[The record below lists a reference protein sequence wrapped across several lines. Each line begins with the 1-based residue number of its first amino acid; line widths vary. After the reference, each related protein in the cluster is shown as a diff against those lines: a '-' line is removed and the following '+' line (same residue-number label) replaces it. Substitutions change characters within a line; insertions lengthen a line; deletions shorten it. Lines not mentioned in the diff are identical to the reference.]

1 MVSGKR
7 RSRSSTSPPG
17 TRSARTLLRRSARVR
32 ASSSP
37 VASSSVTMKRRPA
50 RSATWSRSS
59 RTSSGQAC
67 GGHAPKSSARSA
79 PAPTAR
85 HRAATAPPQRQ
96 PVREPVTPCTATK
109 SRSEPFRS
117 RPHDRFQ
124 KDTDMTS
131 KKNRARA
138 PKEINKKFKKK
149 TSVLVTDKVD
159 FIDYKDVNLLNRF
172 VSDRSK
178 IRNRRV
184 TGNTVQQQRDIA
196 NAVKNAREMALL
208 PYTKRVSQTRAGRPP
223 RDRDEDG
230 GGRRG
235 GGDDGGRRDSF
246 RPDAAAA
253 PAADTGVAVDAAAVD
268 TADEVTEA

>member
-1 MVSGKR
+1 
-7 RSRSSTSPPG
+7 
-17 TRSARTLLRRSARVR
+17 
-32 ASSSP
+32 
-37 VASSSVTMKRRPA
+37 
-50 RSATWSRSS
+50 
-59 RTSSGQAC
+59 
-67 GGHAPKSSARSA
+67 
-79 PAPTAR
+79 
-85 HRAATAPPQRQ
+85 
-96 PVREPVTPCTATK
+96 
-109 SRSEPFRS
+109 
-117 RPHDRFQ
+117 
-124 KDTDMTS
+124 MTS

-159 FIDYKDVNLLNRF
+159 FVDYKDVNLLNRF

-235 GGDDGGRRDSF
+235 EDGGGRRESF
-246 RPDAAAA
+246 KSDLVVPEVEAQVDDIA
-253 PAADTGVAVDAAAVD
+253 TEVDA
-268 TADEVTEA
+268 DETVEA

>member
-1 MVSGKR
+1 
-7 RSRSSTSPPG
+7 
-17 TRSARTLLRRSARVR
+17 
-32 ASSSP
+32 
-37 VASSSVTMKRRPA
+37 
-50 RSATWSRSS
+50 
-59 RTSSGQAC
+59 
-67 GGHAPKSSARSA
+67 
-79 PAPTAR
+79 
-85 HRAATAPPQRQ
+85 
-96 PVREPVTPCTATK
+96 
-109 SRSEPFRS
+109 
-117 RPHDRFQ
+117 
-124 KDTDMTS
+124 MTS

-159 FIDYKDVNLLNRF
+159 FVDYKDVNLLNRF

-230 GGRRG
+230 GGRGGREDGGGRG
-235 GGDDGGRRDSF
+235 GRDSF
-246 RPDAAAA
+246 K
-253 PAADTGVAVDAAAVD
+253 ADTVVPDLVPVDVDIVDVDVD
-268 TADEVTEA
+268 TDDETVEA

>member
-1 MVSGKR
+1 
-7 RSRSSTSPPG
+7 
-17 TRSARTLLRRSARVR
+17 
-32 ASSSP
+32 
-37 VASSSVTMKRRPA
+37 
-50 RSATWSRSS
+50 
-59 RTSSGQAC
+59 
-67 GGHAPKSSARSA
+67 
-79 PAPTAR
+79 
-85 HRAATAPPQRQ
+85 
-96 PVREPVTPCTATK
+96 
-109 SRSEPFRS
+109 
-117 RPHDRFQ
+117 
-124 KDTDMTS
+124 MTS

-159 FIDYKDVNLLNRF
+159 FVDYKDVNLLNRF

-230 GGRRG
+230 GGRG
-235 GGDDGGRRDSF
+235 GRDDGGGRGGRDSF
-246 RPDAAAA
+246 K
-253 PAADTGVAVDAAAVD
+253 ADTVVPDLVPEVDVIDVDVD
-268 TADEVTEA
+268 TDDETVEA

>member
-1 MVSGKR
+1 
-7 RSRSSTSPPG
+7 
-17 TRSARTLLRRSARVR
+17 
-32 ASSSP
+32 
-37 VASSSVTMKRRPA
+37 
-50 RSATWSRSS
+50 
-59 RTSSGQAC
+59 
-67 GGHAPKSSARSA
+67 
-79 PAPTAR
+79 
-85 HRAATAPPQRQ
+85 
-96 PVREPVTPCTATK
+96 
-109 SRSEPFRS
+109 
-117 RPHDRFQ
+117 
-124 KDTDMTS
+124 MTS

-159 FIDYKDVNLLNRF
+159 FVDYKDVNLLNRF

-230 GGRRG
+230 GGGRR
-235 GGDDGGRRDSF
+235 DDGGRRDSF
-246 RPDAAAA
+246 RADAVVPEVEVDDALV
-253 PAADTGVAVDAAAVD
+253 DVAVEDDA
-268 TADEVTEA
+268 EVTEA

>member
-1 MVSGKR
+1 
-7 RSRSSTSPPG
+7 
-17 TRSARTLLRRSARVR
+17 
-32 ASSSP
+32 
-37 VASSSVTMKRRPA
+37 
-50 RSATWSRSS
+50 
-59 RTSSGQAC
+59 
-67 GGHAPKSSARSA
+67 
-79 PAPTAR
+79 
-85 HRAATAPPQRQ
+85 
-96 PVREPVTPCTATK
+96 
-109 SRSEPFRS
+109 
-117 RPHDRFQ
+117 
-124 KDTDMTS
+124 MTS

-159 FIDYKDVNLLNRF
+159 FVDYKDVNLLNRF

-230 GGRRG
+230 GGRGGREDGGGRG
-235 GGDDGGRRDSF
+235 GRDSF
-246 RPDAAAA
+246 K
-253 PAADTGVAVDAAAVD
+253 ADTVVPDLVPVVDDVD
-268 TADEVTEA
+268 VDVETDDETVEA